1 MFRQILGSRVE
12 LENSTFWTTLWKLL
26 GEQSPARQQVRNGK
40 KGLRK
45 IPQANQVCEL
55 TTGCHCP
62 DGKPIGELKRNIF
75 IRVTS
80 LF

>member
-1 MFRQILGSRVE
+1 METAWRTKSSKAAGKKQ
-12 LENSTFWTTLWKLL
+12 
-26 GEQSPARQQVRNGK
+26 GK

-45 IPQANQVCEL
+45 IPQANQVREL

-62 DGKPIGELKRNIF
+62 DGKLIGKWKRNIF
-75 IRVTS
+75 TRVAS